1 MAIDERRGDVAE
13 AQWHILDVRDPAI
26 AEKLR
31 GADVV
36 VHLALDLDLE
46 TDAAAR
52 TAYNVRGT
60 QTVLT
65 AAAAAGVHR
74 VVLCTSAMVYGALP
88 DNDIP
93 LSEDAEL
100 RATAEATG
108 VGDLLEIER
117 LGRRAPRAHPGLNV
131 TVVRP
136 AVLVGGTDTAL
147 TRYFESPRLLVVAGT
162 RPTWQFC
169 HVEDLVSALEYAAL
183 EKVDGEFAVG
193 CDGWLEQEEVEELS
207 GIRRM
212 ELPSAVALGAAARL
226 HRIGLTPS
234 PAGDLAYTMHPWVV
248 SVSRLHDA
256 GWRPRWTNEEVL
268 AELLEEVAGPAHRRR
283 PPARPQG
290 RHGRGRGGRDGGP
303 ARYGGA
309 GAPGPQGA
317 GAASDGGPAGL
328 RPTRSAVLQRGAC
341 RTLQGHAPLPVETA
355 LTCCRPRTAPWT
367 AWHSPT
373 TTPASRRHRTPSGC
387 WRSATPRSP
396 STRSSAPSGDD
407 AAGGTALFVGT
418 VRNHDGGADVDALGY
433 SCHPSAEAE
442 TAPGRRE
449 GRRGLPG
456 AGAGRRPPGGRSRG
470 GRPRGGRRGVLPAP
484 RRGVRGVPEADRRPQ
499 ARGADLEAPDVL
511 GRHGGVGRHLTPPR
525 AGPPLPG
532 DAFRHVIDLRNR
544 TPAASVG
551 SADD

>member
-1 MAIDERRGDVAE
+1 MSSPDPQARAPHDAENRPEHGDSAPGVRQPRNEAAPRRRSPVIAVTGAASGVGAALVGRLAESDEVKQVIAIDERRGDCAG
-13 AQWHILDVRDPAI
+13 AQWHVLDVRDPAI

-46 TDAAAR
+46 TDPAAR

-93 LSEDAEL
+93 LSEDSEL

-131 TVVRP
+131 TVLRP

-147 TRYFESPRLLVVAGT
+147 TRYFESPRLLVVAGS

-183 EKVDGEFAVG
+183 EKVEGELAVG
-193 CDGWLEQEEVEELS
+193 CEGWLEQEEVEELS

-248 SVSRLHDA
+248 SVSGLHAA
-256 GWRPRWTNEEVL
+256 GWRPRWTNEAVL
-268 AELLEEVAGPAHRRR
+268 AELLQEVAGRHTVAGRRL
-283 PPARPQG
+283 G
-290 RHGRGRGGRDGGP
+290 RKD
-303 ARYGGA
+303 AA
-309 GAPGPQGA
+309 TAA
-317 GAASDGGPAGL
+317 GAAGATVALLGAAA
-328 RPTRSAVLQRGAC
+328 AV
-341 RTLQGHAPLPVETA
+341 
-355 LTCCRPRTAPWT
+355 
-367 AWHSPT
+367 
-373 TTPASRRHRTPSGC
+373 RR
-387 WRSATPRSP
+387 A
-396 STRSSAPSGDD
+396 
-407 AAGGTALFVGT
+407 
-418 VRNHDGGADVDALGY
+418 
-433 SCHPSAEAE
+433 
-442 TAPGRRE
+442 RR
-449 GRRGLPG
+449 RRGL
-456 AGAGRRPPGGRSRG
+456 
-470 GRPRGGRRGVLPAP
+470 
-484 RRGVRGVPEADRRPQ
+484 
-499 ARGADLEAPDVL
+499 
-511 GRHGGVGRHLTPPR
+511 
-525 AGPPLPG
+525 
-532 DAFRHVIDLRNR
+532 
-544 TPAASVG
+544 
-551 SADD
+551 

>member
-1 MAIDERRGDVAE
+1 MPDDENSSEHGDSAPGVRRPRNPEGIRRHSPVIAVTGAASGVGAALVSRLAASEEVKQVVAIDERRGDCAA

-46 TDAAAR
+46 TDPAAR

-93 LSEDAEL
+93 LSEDSEL

-131 TVVRP
+131 TVIRP

-147 TRYFESPRLLVVAGT
+147 TRYFESPRLLVVAGS

-169 HVEDLVSALEYAAL
+169 HVDDLVSALEYAAL
-183 EKVDGEFAVG
+183 EKVEGELAVG
-193 CDGWLEQEEVEELS
+193 CEGWLEQEEVEELS

-248 SVSRLHDA
+248 SVSGLHAA

-268 AELLEEVAGPAHRRR
+268 AELLQEVSGRHTVAGRRL
-283 PPARPQG
+283 G
-290 RHGRGRGGRDGGP
+290 RRD
-303 ARYGGA
+303 AA
-309 GAPGPQGA
+309 TAA
-317 GAASDGGPAGL
+317 GAAGATVALLGAAA
-328 RPTRSAVLQRGAC
+328 AVRLARK
-341 RTLQGHAPLPVETA
+341 
-355 LTCCRPRTAPWT
+355 
-367 AWHSPT
+367 
-373 TTPASRRHRTPSGC
+373 
-387 WRSATPRSP
+387 
-396 STRSSAPSGDD
+396 
-407 AAGGTALFVGT
+407 
-418 VRNHDGGADVDALGY
+418 
-433 SCHPSAEAE
+433 
-442 TAPGRRE
+442 
-449 GRRGLPG
+449 RRG
-456 AGAGRRPPGGRSRG
+456 
-470 GRPRGGRRGVLPAP
+470 
-484 RRGVRGVPEADRRPQ
+484 
-499 ARGADLEAPDVL
+499 
-511 GRHGGVGRHLTPPR
+511 
-525 AGPPLPG
+525 
-532 DAFRHVIDLRNR
+532 I
-544 TPAASVG
+544 
-551 SADD
+551 

>member
-1 MAIDERRGDVAE
+1 MSSPDPKVRAARNRSTPTPSRGPVVAVTGAASGVGDLLTRRLAASDEIKQVIAIDERRGEVAE
-13 AQWHILDVRDPAI
+13 AQWHILDVRDPVI

-31 GADVV
+31 GVDVV

-136 AVLVGGTDTAL
+136 GVLVGGTDTAL
-147 TRYFESPRLLVVAGT
+147 TRYFESPRLLVVAGS

-169 HVEDLVSALEYAAL
+169 HVDDLVSALEYAAL

-248 SVSRLHDA
+248 SVEQTARRGLAAPVDQRGSARRA
-256 GWRPRWTNEEVL
+256 PRRGR
-268 AELLEEVAGPAHRRR
+268 GPAHRRR
-283 PPARPQG
+283 AAVSAARTRPRRARPARPW
-290 RHGRGRGGRDGGP
+290 RCSVRPRWSGGP
-303 ARYGGA
+303 ARRGVGSDRVSGLSGGT
-309 GAPGPQGA
+309 
-317 GAASDGGPAGL
+317 SGG
-328 RPTRSAVLQRGAC
+328 T
-341 RTLQGHAPLPVETA
+341 
-355 LTCCRPRTAPWT
+355 
-367 AWHSPT
+367 
-373 TTPASRRHRTPSGC
+373 
-387 WRSATPRSP
+387 
-396 STRSSAPSGDD
+396 APSG
-407 AAGGTALFVGT
+407 L
-418 VRNHDGGADVDALGY
+418 
-433 SCHPSAEAE
+433 
-442 TAPGRRE
+442 
-449 GRRGLPG
+449 
-456 AGAGRRPPGGRSRG
+456 
-470 GRPRGGRRGVLPAP
+470 
-484 RRGVRGVPEADRRPQ
+484 
-499 ARGADLEAPDVL
+499 
-511 GRHGGVGRHLTPPR
+511 
-525 AGPPLPG
+525 
-532 DAFRHVIDLRNR
+532 
-544 TPAASVG
+544 
-551 SADD
+551 

>member
-1 MAIDERRGDVAE
+1 MSSPDPHVSDKRSRATQDDDRPEHGDGAPGVRQPRNPEGPRRPSPVIAVTGAASGVGAALVSRLAASDEVKQVVAIDERRGDCAA
-13 AQWHILDVRDPAI
+13 AQWHVLDVRDPAI

-46 TDAAAR
+46 TDPAAR

-74 VVLCTSAMVYGALP
+74 VVLCTSSMVYGALP

-93 LSEDAEL
+93 LSEDSEL

-147 TRYFESPRLLVVAGT
+147 TRYFESPRLLVVAGS

-183 EKVDGEFAVG
+183 EKVEGELAVG
-193 CDGWLEQEEVEELS
+193 CEGWLEQEEVEELS

-248 SVSRLHDA
+248 SVSGLHAA

-268 AELLEEVAGPAHRRR
+268 AELLQEVAGRHTVAGRRL
-283 PPARPQG
+283 G
-290 RHGRGRGGRDGGP
+290 RRD
-303 ARYGGA
+303 AA
-309 GAPGPQGA
+309 TAA
-317 GAASDGGPAGL
+317 GAAGATVALLGAAA
-328 RPTRSAVLQRGAC
+328 AVRLARK
-341 RTLQGHAPLPVETA
+341 
-355 LTCCRPRTAPWT
+355 
-367 AWHSPT
+367 
-373 TTPASRRHRTPSGC
+373 
-387 WRSATPRSP
+387 
-396 STRSSAPSGDD
+396 
-407 AAGGTALFVGT
+407 
-418 VRNHDGGADVDALGY
+418 
-433 SCHPSAEAE
+433 
-442 TAPGRRE
+442 
-449 GRRGLPG
+449 RRG
-456 AGAGRRPPGGRSRG
+456 
-470 GRPRGGRRGVLPAP
+470 
-484 RRGVRGVPEADRRPQ
+484 
-499 ARGADLEAPDVL
+499 
-511 GRHGGVGRHLTPPR
+511 
-525 AGPPLPG
+525 
-532 DAFRHVIDLRNR
+532 I
-544 TPAASVG
+544 
-551 SADD
+551 

>member
-1 MAIDERRGDVAE
+1 MSSPDPQVRGARNTSTRSAARGPVVAVTGAATGVGALLTRRLADSEEVRRVIAVDERRGEVPE
-13 AQWHILDVRDPAI
+13 ATWHVLDVRDPAI

-36 VHLALDLDLE
+36 VHLAVDLDLE
-46 TDAAAR
+46 TDPAAR
-52 TAYNVRGT
+52 SAYNVRGT

-74 VVLCTSAMVYGALP
+74 VVLCTSTMVYGALP

-117 LGRRAPRAHPGLNV
+117 LGRRGSRAHPGLNV

-147 TRYFESPRLLVVAGT
+147 TRYFESPRLLVVAGS

-193 CDGWLEQEEVEELS
+193 CEGWLEQEEVEELS

-248 SVSRLHDA
+248 SVGRLHDA
-256 GWRPRWTNEEVL
+256 GWRPKWTNEEVL
-268 AELLEEVAGPAHRRR
+268 AALLEEV
-283 PPARPQG
+283 QG
-290 RHGRGRGGRDGGP
+290 RHTVAGRRLGRKD
-303 ARYGGA
+303 ATA
-309 GAPGPQGA
+309 A
-317 GAASDGGPAGL
+317 GAA
-328 RPTRSAVLQRGAC
+328 GA
-341 RTLQGHAPLPVETA
+341 TVA
-355 LTCCRPRTAPWT
+355 LL
-367 AWHSPT
+367 
-373 TTPASRRHRTPSGC
+373 
-387 WRSATPRSP
+387 
-396 STRSSAPSGDD
+396 
-407 AAGGTALFVGT
+407 GTAAL
-418 VRNHDGGADVDALGY
+418 VRQM
-433 SCHPSAEAE
+433 
-442 TAPGRRE
+442 RK
-449 GRRGLPG
+449 RRGL
-456 AGAGRRPPGGRSRG
+456 
-470 GRPRGGRRGVLPAP
+470 
-484 RRGVRGVPEADRRPQ
+484 
-499 ARGADLEAPDVL
+499 
-511 GRHGGVGRHLTPPR
+511 
-525 AGPPLPG
+525 
-532 DAFRHVIDLRNR
+532 
-544 TPAASVG
+544 
-551 SADD
+551 